1 MKPWHKCAS
10 AFAAGLVGA
19 LALAPLYI
27 WPALLIAVP
36 VWLWLLERA
45 TPRQSFLI
53 GWSFGFGW
61 FIASLYWIGIAFLVD
76 AGTYGWLLPLAV
88 TGLPAYLALY
98 WGAASWLANLLGQ
111 RGLWRILVFASAL
124 TLGEYARANLFTGFP
139 WNTPGYA
146 GLASLGFAQAAS
158 VVGLWG
164 LTFLVVTASATPL
177 LLIAKHYRAGLGV
190 LVAFGLIV
198 AAGEWRLSA
207 HAQTDHEK
215 IRLRI
220 VQPNVP
226 QSEKWRF
233 ENSNDIFMRLLSLSD
248 RRTPDALQGAANF
261 THIIWP
267 ESAVPFLM
275 EEQETALSAV
285 ARMLPDET
293 LLLMGGLRREFA
305 GGPEIDDDRIF
316 NSLLAISGSGEVI
329 SRSDKFHLVPWGE
342 YLPLDSFLTPLGLR
356 RLVTLPGSF
365 VAGVG
370 PQTVRLP
377 ATPTFSPLI
386 CYEVIFPGAVAA
398 RADRPQFLLNVTND
412 GWFGVSSGPYQH
424 FDQARFRA
432 IEEGLPLVRAANT
445 GISGVVDGL
454 GRVRAFSQINEQAV
468 IDSPLPQELGPTIYS
483 KIGDLPALIGLFLI
497 MLAAAYFRKNNSKVN
512 RRAGHN

>member
-1 MKPWHKCAS
+1 MKPWQKCAS
-10 AFAAGLVGA
+10 AFAAGLAGA
-19 LALAPLYI
+19 LALAPLYV
-27 WPALLIAVP
+27 WPALLLAVP
-36 VWLWLLERA
+36 VWLWLLER
-45 TPRQSFLI
+45 TSPRQSFFI

-61 FIASLYWIGIAFLVD
+61 FTASLYWVGIAFLVD

-88 TGLPAYLALY
+88 TGLPAFLALY
-98 WGAASWLANLLGQ
+98 WGAASWAANLLDQ

-124 TLGEYARANLFTGFP
+124 TLAEYARANLFTGFP

-146 GLASLGFAQAAS
+146 GLASLGFSQAAS

-177 LLIAKHYRAGLGV
+177 LFIAKHYRAGLGI
-190 LVAFGLIV
+190 LVALGLIV
-198 AAGEWRLSA
+198 GAGEWRLVS
-207 HAQTDHEK
+207 HPQTDHEK

-233 ENSNDIFMRLLSLSD
+233 ENSDEIFMRLLSLSD
-248 RRTPDALQGAANF
+248 RRTPDAPQGAADF

-267 ESAVPFLM
+267 ESSVPFLM
-275 EEQETALSAV
+275 EEQQTALSAI
-285 ARMLPDET
+285 ARLLPDEA

-305 GGPEIDDDRIF
+305 GGPGIEDDRIF

-342 YLPLDSFLTPLGLR
+342 YLPLESFLAPLGLR

-370 PQTVRLP
+370 PQTVNLP
-377 ATPTFSPLI
+377 ATPAFSPLI

-412 GWFGVSSGPYQH
+412 GWFGASSGPYQH
-424 FDQARFRA
+424 FDQGRLRA

-454 GRVRAFSQINEQAV
+454 GRVRQESILNEQAV
-468 IDSPLPQELGPTIYS
+468 IDSTLPQELEPTIYS
-483 KIGDLPALIGLFLI
+483 KNGDFPVLIWLI
-497 MLAAAYFRKNNSKVN
+497 LVILAAGYFRKNNSE
-512 RRAGHN
+512 G

>member
-1 MKPWHKCAS
+1 MKSWHKCVS

-36 VWLWLLERA
+36 LWLWLLERA
-45 TPRQSFLI
+45 TLRQSFFI

-61 FIASLYWIGIAFLVD
+61 FTASLYWIGIAFLVD

-88 TGLPAYLALY
+88 TGLPAFLALY
-98 WGAASWLANLLGQ
+98 WGAAAWLVNLFGQ

-124 TLGEYARANLFTGFP
+124 TLAEYARANLFTGFP

-146 GLASLGFAQAAS
+146 GLASLGFSQAAC

-164 LTFLVVTASATPL
+164 LTFLVLTASATPL
-177 LLIAKHYRAGLGV
+177 VFIAKQYRAGLAMIM
-190 LVAFGLIV
+190 AFGLIL
-198 AAGEWRLSA
+198 AAGEWRLAS
-207 HAQTDHEK
+207 HPQVDHEK

-233 ENSNDIFMRLLSLSD
+233 ENSDEIFMRLLSLSD
-248 RRTPDALQGAANF
+248 RRTPDAPQGAHNF

-275 EEQETALSAV
+275 EEQQTALSAI
-285 ARMLPDET
+285 ARLLADET
-293 LLLMGGLRREFA
+293 LLLMGGLRRELA
-305 GGPEIDDDRIF
+305 GGPEIEDDLIF

-329 SRSDKFHLVPWGE
+329 GRSDKFHLVPWGE
-342 YLPLDSFLTPLGLR
+342 YLPLETWLAPLGLR

-365 VAGVG
+365 VAGKG
-370 PQTVRLP
+370 PQTVELP
-377 ATPTFSPLI
+377 ATPAFSPLI
-386 CYEVIFPGAVAA
+386 CYEIIFPGSVAE
-398 RADRPQFLLNVTND
+398 RASRPQFLLNVTND
-412 GWFGVSSGPYQH
+412 GWFGASSGPYQH
-424 FDQARFRA
+424 FDQGRLRA

-454 GRVRAFSQINEQAV
+454 GRIREKSRLNEESIVDAL
-468 IDSPLPQELGPTIYS
+468 LPQALPATIYS
-483 KIGDLPALIGLFLI
+483 KSGDFPAIFAFILGV
-497 MLAAAYFRKNNSKVN
+497 LAGRYARKKELRVKSPEITT
-512 RRAGHN
+512 

>member
-1 MKPWHKCAS
+1 MKPWQKCAS
-10 AFAAGLVGA
+10 AFAAGLAGA
-19 LALAPLYI
+19 LALAPLYV
-27 WPALLIAVP
+27 WPALLLAVP
-36 VWLWLLERA
+36 VWLWLLER
-45 TPRQSFLI
+45 TSPRQSFFI

-61 FIASLYWIGIAFLVD
+61 FTASLYWIGIAFLVD

-88 TGLPAYLALY
+88 TGLPAFLALY
-98 WGAASWLANLLGQ
+98 WGAASWAANLLGQ

-124 TLGEYARANLFTGFP
+124 TLAEYARANLFTGFP

-146 GLASLGFAQAAS
+146 GLASLGFSQAAS

-164 LTFLVVTASATPL
+164 LTFLVVTASTTPL
-177 LLIAKHYRAGLGV
+177 LFIAKHYRAGLGI
-190 LVAFGLIV
+190 LVALGLIV
-198 AAGEWRLSA
+198 GAGEWRLVS
-207 HAQTDHEK
+207 HPQTDHEK

-233 ENSNDIFMRLLSLSD
+233 ENSDEIFMRLLSLSD
-248 RRTPDALQGAANF
+248 RRTPDAPQGAADF
-261 THIIWP
+261 THIVWP
-267 ESAVPFLM
+267 ESSVPFLM
-275 EEQETALSAV
+275 EEQQTALSAI
-285 ARMLPDET
+285 ARLLPDEA

-305 GGPEIDDDRIF
+305 GGPEIEDDRIF
-316 NSLLAISGSGEVI
+316 NSLLAISGTGEVI

-342 YLPLDSFLTPLGLR
+342 YLPLESFLAPLGLR

-370 PQTVRLP
+370 PQTVKLP
-377 ATPTFSPLI
+377 ATPAFSPLI

-398 RADRPQFLLNVTND
+398 RAARPQFLLNVTND
-412 GWFGVSSGPYQH
+412 GWFGASSGPYQH
-424 FDQARFRA
+424 FDQGRLRA

-454 GRVRAFSQINEQAV
+454 GRVRQQSILNKQAV
-468 IDSPLPQELGPTIYS
+468 IDSTLPQELEPTIYS
-483 KIGDLPALIGLFLI
+483 KNGDYPVLIWLVLVI
-497 MLAAAYFRKNNSKVN
+497 LAAGYFRKNNSE
-512 RRAGHN
+512 G

>member
-1 MKPWHKCAS
+1 VKPWHKCAS
-10 AFAAGLVGA
+10 AFAAGLTGA
-19 LALAPLYI
+19 LALAPLYV
-27 WPALLIAVP
+27 WPALLLAVP

-45 TPRQSFLI
+45 SPRQSFLI

-61 FIASLYWIGIAFLVD
+61 FTASLYWIGIAFLVD

-88 TGLPAYLALY
+88 TGLPAFLALY
-98 WGAASWLANLLGQ
+98 WGAASWAANLLDQ

-124 TLGEYARANLFTGFP
+124 TLAEYARANLFTGFP

-146 GLASLGFAQAAS
+146 GLASLGFSQAAS

-164 LTFLVVTASATPL
+164 LTFLVVTASTTPL
-177 LLIAKHYRAGLGV
+177 LFIAKHYRAGLGI

-198 AAGEWRLSA
+198 GAGEWRLVS
-207 HAQTDHEK
+207 HPQTDHEK

-233 ENSNDIFMRLLSLSD
+233 ENSDEIFMRLLSLSD
-248 RRTPDALQGAANF
+248 RRTPDAPQGAADF

-275 EEQETALSAV
+275 EEQQTALSAI
-285 ARMLPDET
+285 ARLLPDEA

-305 GGPEIDDDRIF
+305 GGPEIEDDRIF
-316 NSLLAISGSGEVI
+316 NSLLAISGTGEVI

-342 YLPLDSFLTPLGLR
+342 YLPLESFLAPLGLR

-365 VAGVG
+365 MAGVG
-370 PQTVRLP
+370 PQTVKLP
-377 ATPTFSPLI
+377 ATPAFSPLI

-398 RADRPQFLLNVTND
+398 RATRPQFLLNVTND
-412 GWFGVSSGPYQH
+412 GWFGASSGPYQH
-424 FDQARFRA
+424 FDQGRLRA

-454 GRVRAFSQINEQAV
+454 GRVRQQSILNKQAV
-468 IDSPLPQELGPTIYS
+468 IDSTLPQELEPTIYS
-483 KIGDLPALIGLFLI
+483 KNGDFPVLIWLVLVI
-497 MLAAAYFRKNNSKVN
+497 LAAGYFRKNNSE
-512 RRAGHN
+512 G